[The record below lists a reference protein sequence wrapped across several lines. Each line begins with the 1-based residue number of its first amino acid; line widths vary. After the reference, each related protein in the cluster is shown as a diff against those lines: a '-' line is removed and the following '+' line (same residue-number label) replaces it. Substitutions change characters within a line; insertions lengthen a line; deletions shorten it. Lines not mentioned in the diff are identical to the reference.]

1 MIDPP
6 RSEEDLRATLAAYAP
21 APRHPGR
28 PEAIRFLLLHPDL
41 PVAAR
46 PGYLALASAAIGL
59 LPADAR
65 RELRLPPVPRV
76 TNRVLGAAATR
87 TIRWAM
93 ASGHAEARE
102 LHEATQR

>member
-1 MIDPP
+1 M
-6 RSEEDLRATLAAYAP
+6 
-21 APRHPGR
+21 
-28 PEAIRFLLLHPDL
+28 
-41 PVAAR
+41 AAR

-59 LPADAR
+59 LPATAR
-65 RELRLPPVPRV
+65 RELRLPPVPPV